1 MEAAHGADT
10 PMDAAVE
17 KGKGKAPA
25 QDAMDED
32 ESESD
37 DNEEVSCSPFT
48 YSFGTVANSLTG

>member
-1 MEAAHGADT
+1 MEAAQATDT
-10 PMDAAVE
+10 PMDTSVE

-37 DNEEVSCSPFT
+37 DNEEVSCASTKQRPRL
-48 YSFGTVANSLTG
+48 VANLLTG